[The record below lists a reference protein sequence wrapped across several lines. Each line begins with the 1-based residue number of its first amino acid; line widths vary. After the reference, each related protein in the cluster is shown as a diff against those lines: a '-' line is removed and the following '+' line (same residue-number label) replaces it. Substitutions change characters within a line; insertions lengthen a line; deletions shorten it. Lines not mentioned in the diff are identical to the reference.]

1 MQEFSFNVA
10 ANGTVQQT
18 VNIVKEGL
26 TGEELLNG
34 LKSGLYIT
42 TIGEGKQILETENWS
57 VVANVVYNEV
67 LDDMEYSDFSLD

>member
-18 VNIVKEGL
+18 VNIIKEGL
-26 TGEELLNG
+26 TGEELLKG
-34 LKSGLYIT
+34 LKSGLYVT

-57 VVANVVYNEV
+57 VVANVICNEV
-67 LDDMEYSDFSLD
+67 LDDMEYSDFGLD